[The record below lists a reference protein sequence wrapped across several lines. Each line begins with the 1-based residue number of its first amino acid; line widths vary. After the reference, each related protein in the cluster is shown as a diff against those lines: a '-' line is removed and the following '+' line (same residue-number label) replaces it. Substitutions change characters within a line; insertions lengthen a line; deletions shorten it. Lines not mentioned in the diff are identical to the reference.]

1 MAAGVRSDCRIVR
14 AGAGMRAHGSE
25 RRGHRRML
33 PTTQRKSGRVDLHL
47 KSARKATIM
56 VALTGRGRG
65 QQHRLRGMS
74 TRIRALVHEQSGRRL
89 DGHPSRVTVHKGL
102 PGGSASR

>member
-65 QQHRLRGMS
+65 PAASSPGHEHEDQGP
-74 TRIRALVHEQSGRRL
+74 RA
-89 DGHPSRVTVHKGL
+89 
-102 PGGSASR
+102 